1 MVSIGAGKG
10 FAMTGAREDKT
21 HKPRVVIVGAGFGGL
36 YAARELRRADIHLTV
51 VDRHNHHLFQPL
63 LYQVATAGLAP
74 EEIAQPIRVIL
85 RRQKNADVVLGTVTS
100 INVTERKVLL
110 SDGELD
116 YDYLILAAGAE
127 GSYFGHADWKTWAP
141 DLKDLEDAL
150 EMRRRILLAFERAE
164 REPDQVR
171 RQGLL
176 TFVIVGGGSTGVEL
190 AGALAEISRHV
201 MVQDFR
207 AIDPREARIVL
218 VEGGPCLLPEYPKN
232 LSAKAE
238 AALKKMG
245 VEVLKNS
252 RVSLVNQDGVLIGDH
267 QIKTETVLWAAGVR
281 ASPLGQSLATPLDRT
296 GRVLVEPDLS
306 IRGHSE
312 VYVIGDLS
320 TLLDPT
326 AHPVPGVAPA
336 AIQEGRHAAKNIL
349 RACEGKPSKPFRYF
363 DKGSLATI
371 GRADAVAQLGPIKLS
386 GFIAWVAWLV
396 VHIFFLI
403 GFQNRLSVVVDW
415 AWAYFADRREA
426 RLVIGNIDGY
436 LHPGREKTV
445 SRASGSL
452 NRKLHLSKSNCL
464 SGGANSDPLEQRNAS
479 RKSL

>member
-1 MVSIGAGKG
+1 
-10 FAMTGAREDKT
+10 MTGTRKDQA
-21 HKPRVVIVGAGFGGL
+21 HQPRVVIVGAGFGGL

-85 RRQKNADVVLGTVTS
+85 RRQKNAHVVLGTVTS
-100 INVTERKVLL
+100 INVTERKLL
-110 SDGELD
+110 LTDGELD
-116 YDYLILAAGAE
+116 YEYLILAAGAE
-127 GSYFGHADWKTWAP
+127 GSYFGHTEWKTWAP

-150 EMRRRILLAFERAE
+150 QMRRRILLAFERAE
-164 REPDQVR
+164 REPDQVK

-176 TFVIVGGGSTGVEL
+176 TFVIVGGGPTGVEL

-207 AIDPREARIVL
+207 AIDPRETQILL
-218 VEGGPCLLPEYPKN
+218 VEGGPCLLPEYPRD
-232 LSAKAE
+232 LSDKAE

-252 RVSLVNQDGVLIGDH
+252 KVSLVNQDGVFIGDH

-281 ASPLGQSLATPLDRT
+281 ASPLGQSLASPLDRT

-306 IRGHSE
+306 IPGHPE
-312 VYVIGDLS
+312 VYVIGDLA
-320 TLLDPT
+320 TLLDHT
-326 AHPVPGVAPA
+326 ARPVPGVAPA
-336 AIQEGRHAAKNIL
+336 AVQEGRHAAKNIL
-349 RACEGKPSKPFRYF
+349 KACEGKPSEPFRYF

-371 GRADAVAQLGPIKLS
+371 GRANAVARLARVKLS
-386 GFIAWVAWLV
+386 GFIAWITWLV

-403 GFQNRLSVVVDW
+403 GFRNRLSVIVDW

-426 RLVIGNIDGY
+426 RLVIGSIDGY
-436 LHPGREKTV
+436 LHPGRERRE
-445 SRASGSL
+445 SRAAG
-452 NRKLHLSKSNCL
+452 H
-464 SGGANSDPLEQRNAS
+464 
-479 RKSL
+479 